1 MKADRDVVELSEDVS
16 HSPLWNPDLA
26 PTPLARRTWSTYHI
40 AALWIGMSVVI
51 TTYTLASGLLQQG
64 MTWWQAML
72 TILLGNVIVLVPMIL
87 NAHAGTKYGVSF
99 PVLCRASFGVRGA
112 NVPAILRA
120 LVACGWFGIQTW
132 IGGLALD
139 TLLAGGVAGLGRRA
153 RRTCGSRSRS
163 SGWCRWR
170 SSSAASRAS
179 SSSKAGRRRCS
190 WPAARCCSGGRSS
203 AAAGSGT
210 SSARARACRR
220 AQVPFWQLFPA
231 ALTANVGYWATL
243 SLNIPDFTR
252 YARSQRSQ
260 ALGQA
265 LGLPATMTAFAF
277 IGVAVTS
284 ATVVIFGEA
293 IWDPVVLIAR
303 IGNPPVI
310 IFGALVILLAQLT
323 TNMAANVVSPA
334 NDFSSLAPRRISYV
348 AGGLITA
355 AIGILMMP
363 WKLYA
368 DAAAYIFTWLL
379 GYSSLMGAI
388 GGVLIADYWLLR
400 RRQLS
405 LPDLFKPDGR
415 YAYTQRREPPRD
427 LGAGAGRAARGAR
440 LPPRRH
446 DAGRH
451 GRRSGRARHAL
462 HLRLVRHLH
471 PERRALSRLQPQS
484 LRSSRG
490 RSSDLL
496 CADRSGEQVAC
507 AHETP
512 RQKRRRDA
520 RVRREWLDQLIGTF
534 RGQRVA
540 HDAILVQI
548 HQPVLRHAA
557 LRVHVGFD
565 VAVEV
570 DRRIRDLD
578 DEQDVSRPGMRRRVE
593 VGTWPQQHDVRL
605 GLGIKAQS
613 DRALNA
619 NNRLV
624 AGQLV
629 RTRVARSTLAACRGP
644 IGVIASTSPSM
655 SSTRSPGDRMPVSPM
670 RWYSSAV
677 KRRLRTAMGIGSAPF

>member
-72 TILLGNVIVLVPMIL
+72 TILLGNAIVLVPMIL

-112 NVPAILRA
+112 NVPAVLRA

-139 TLLAGGVAGLGRRA
+139 TLLGAAWPGWAGVPGQVWIAFGIFWLVQVAIIVRGLEGIKKLEGWSAPLLLAGGALLLSWAIVRGGGLAHILSESTRLQ
-153 RRTCGSRSRS
+153 TNH
-163 SGWCRWR
+163 
-170 SSSAASRAS
+170 
-179 SSSKAGRRRCS
+179 
-190 WPAARCCSGGRSS
+190 
-203 AAAGSGT
+203 
-210 SSARARACRR
+210 
-220 AQVPFWQLFPA
+220 VPFWRIFPA

-303 IGNPPVI
+303 IGNAPVI
-310 IFGALVILLAQLT
+310 VFGALVILLAQLT

-348 AGGLITA
+348 TGGLITA

-368 DAAAYIFTWLL
+368 DASAYIFTWLL

-405 LPDLFKPDGR
+405 LQDLFAPDGR
-415 YAYTQRREPPRD
+415 YAYTNGVNRRAMWALVLAILPVVP
-427 LGAGAGRAARGAR
+427 GFVRAATTPGGTVPDPTFLDTLYTSAWF
-440 LPPRRH
+440 
-446 DAGRH
+446 
-451 GRRSGRARHAL
+451 
-462 HLRLVRHLH
+462 VTFI
-471 PERRALSRLQPQS
+471 LS
-484 LRSSRG
+484 
-490 RSSDLL
+490 
-496 CADRSGEQVAC
+496 VAFYL
-507 AHETP
+507 A
-512 RQKRRRDA
+512 
-520 RVRREWLDQLIGTF
+520 F
-534 RGQRVA
+534 
-540 HDAILVQI
+540 
-548 HQPVLRHAA
+548 
-557 LRVHVGFD
+557 
-565 VAVEV
+565 
-570 DRRIRDLD
+570 
-578 DEQDVSRPGMRRRVE
+578 
-593 VGTWPQQHDVRL
+593 
-605 GLGIKAQS
+605 
-613 DRALNA
+613 
-619 NNRLV
+619 NRK
-624 AGQLV
+624 
-629 RTRVARSTLAACRGP
+629 T
-644 IGVIASTSPSM
+644 
-655 SSTRSPGDRMPVSPM
+655 
-670 RWYSSAV
+670 
-677 KRRLRTAMGIGSAPF
+677 TA